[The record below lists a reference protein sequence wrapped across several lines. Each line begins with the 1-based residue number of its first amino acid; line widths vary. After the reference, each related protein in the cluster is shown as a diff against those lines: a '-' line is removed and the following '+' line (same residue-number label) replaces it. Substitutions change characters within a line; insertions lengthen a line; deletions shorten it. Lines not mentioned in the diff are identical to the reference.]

1 MQRGDLLFLT
11 MPRST
16 PLSHG
21 DITIYKVPGA
31 PIPIVHRVI
40 ETHNEYGAPCL
51 PRPSSETKKLT
62 KENGGPPPSPDPTT
76 RISGS

>member
-1 MQRGDLLFLT
+1 

-21 DITIYKVPGA
+21 DITIYKIPGA

-40 ETHNEYGAPCL
+40 ETHNEYGAPHF
-51 PRPSSETKKLT
+51 PAAAAARKVDQKKIKPGVFASL
-62 KENGGPPPSPDPTT
+62 PDPTT